1 MSQSFKEKVQLMTR
15 FVSDLEKDAA
25 KADAGNKAARRRLRV
40 ALNQMR
46 KDCFAMRKELGGS
59 DGSSDDAGGVE

>member
-1 MSQSFKEKVQLMTR
+1 MSQSFKEKVELMTR

-40 ALNQMR
+40 ALNQLR
-46 KDCFAMRKELGGS
+46 KDCFAMRKELGGV
-59 DGSSDDAGGVE
+59 DGSTDDGNSAE